1 MWFLK
6 DNFLNCYKAE
16 RKAKLGISAK
26 LKEKIKLFNQAD
38 KDRLV
43 RMGWEDRTTFDAIES
58 QFGLTQNDFIRFMRT
73 ELVRKDYDRWRKRA
87 NQQGHLKHLEKRGF
101 KTTRFKCSRQS
112 VDGMT
117 KGWK

>member
-1 MWFLK
+1 M
-6 DNFLNCYKAE
+6 
-16 RKAKLGISAK
+16 GISKK
-26 LKEKIKLFNQAD
+26 LKTRIDEFDQSE

-43 RMGWEDRTTFDAIES
+43 RMGWEDRTTFDAIFE

-73 ELVRKDYDRWRKRA
+73 ELPRKDYDRWRKRA
-87 NQQGHLKHLEKRGF
+87 NQKGHLKHRETRGF

-112 VDGMT
+112 VDGIT